1 MQRKAAVVLAFP
13 RHLRGRRSVQTSIR
27 RYQEEVDR
35 LERAQARL
43 LWGSFGIAVMMMT
56 ALQLLVR

>member
-1 MQRKAAVVLAFP
+1 MVLAFP
-13 RHLRGRRSVQTSIR
+13 QKFRGRRSVQTSIR

-35 LERAQARL
+35 LELARARL
-43 LWGSFGIAVMMMT
+43 LWGSFGIAVMTMT